1 MRKGIIIIIS
11 AVALCVIA
19 GGVLILTGVIHIP
32 FKTAEKEPQKPVL
45 CVEYMGS
52 YMLVDSNGTVTGSTP
67 EKPEDIPEISGI
79 SFSQIVVGETLVA
92 SEEASYAYAWEIV
105 DSLKRNDLP
114 ASKIYVSS
122 DQQATVYTGKIR
134 VLLGADKQTE
144 DKLKELR
151 DFYDD
156 LKDLSGTLDMQELS
170 HNNLGYSLKPD
181 KKDKKDKKESQNK

>member
-1 MRKGIIIIIS
+1 MKKGIIIIIS

-19 GGVLILTGVIHIP
+19 GGTLILTGVIRIP
-32 FKTAEKEPQKPVL
+32 FQKAEKETQKPVL

-52 YMLVDSNGTVTGSTP
+52 YMLVDENGTVTGSSS

-79 SFSQIVVGETLVA
+79 SFSQIVVGETLTA
-92 SEEASYAYAWEIV
+92 SEEAAYEYAWKIM
-105 DSLKRNDLP
+105 DSLKRNDIP

-122 DQQATVYTGKIR
+122 DLQATVYTGKIR
-134 VLLGADKQTE
+134 VLLGTDRQTE

-181 KKDKKDKKESQNK
+181 KKNKKESQNK

>member
-1 MRKGIIIIIS
+1 MKKGIIILIS

-19 GGVLILTGVIHIP
+19 GGALILAGVIPIP
-32 FKTAEKEPQKPVL
+32 LKRAEKEAEKPVL

-52 YMLVDSNGTVTGSTP
+52 FMLVDGSGTVTGSTQ
-67 EKPEDIPEISGI
+67 EKPEEIPEISGI
-79 SFSQIVVGETLVA
+79 SFTKIVVGETLAA
-92 SEEASYAYAWEIV
+92 SEEASYAYARKIV
-105 DSLKRNDLP
+105 DALKKNDLP
-114 ASKIYVSS
+114 ASKVYVSS
-122 DQQATVYTGKIR
+122 DLEATVYTGEIR

-144 DKLKELR
+144 EKLKELR

-181 KKDKKDKKESQNK
+181 KKESQNK